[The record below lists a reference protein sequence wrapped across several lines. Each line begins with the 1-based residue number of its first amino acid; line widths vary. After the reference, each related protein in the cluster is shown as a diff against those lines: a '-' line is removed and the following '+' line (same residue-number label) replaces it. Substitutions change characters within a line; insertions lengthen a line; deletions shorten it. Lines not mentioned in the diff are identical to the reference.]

1 MFSSDTQTD
10 TPRSLSALPAA
21 SRGGDDTRTDNV
33 SRAASLFSL
42 PAANRVGGGGGGE

>member
-10 TPRSLSALPAA
+10 TPRSLSALPAG
-21 SRGGDDTRTDNV
+21 SRGGADPRTDNV

-42 PAANRVGGGGGGE
+42 PAANHVLCWGGGG